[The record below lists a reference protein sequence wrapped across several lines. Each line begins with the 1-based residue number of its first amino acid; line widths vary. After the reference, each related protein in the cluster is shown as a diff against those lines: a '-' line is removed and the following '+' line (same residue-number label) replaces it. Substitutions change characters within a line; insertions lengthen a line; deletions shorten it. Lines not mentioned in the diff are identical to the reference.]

1 MVAKMKG
8 YTNVQNKR
16 PRFKIEMVKP
26 PQPKSS
32 EKSKNLNKISPSSQ
46 DPYKMIEELKQ
57 KLQEQG
63 ILLQLLY
70 RENK

>member
-1 MVAKMKG
+1 MKG
-8 YTNVQNKR
+8 YVNIENKK
-16 PRFKIEMVKP
+16 PRFKIERVKP

-32 EKSKNLNKISPSSQ
+32 EKSKNNNKISPSSQ

-57 KLQEQG
+57 KLEEQG